1 MPFVPLA
8 APMLDFAVVSVAP
21 DRAGLLTPEPF
32 TDGTLHVEPVGD
44 AKDGLWL
51 ASSAP
56 ARVHR
61 WPGGASGVSGLS
73 MLDDGLFM
81 ARAPVRPEQIEAL
94 SPDQGQYSSFV
105 IRDGEATVQ
114 TDVFGF
120 GTVFEYARDGVAIVG
135 NRAHMVSILL
145 AALGRPPQPD
155 WVYVTASLFSE
166 HGFFAQ
172 QNALSRTPVDGV
184 RPSEATDTLLLRAG
198 RLVHRQNPGAELLTS
213 SDSYDT
219 SLELG
224 VEQIVSAA
232 RAAVAC
238 ASVEQTV
245 VDITA
250 GKDSRLVLGALL
262 GSTGW
267 KDRVSFNTLGAES
280 SPDVRIASTLVD
292 LVGGQFYTGHDES
305 VLQPVTLE
313 WNTDF
318 WLSYYAGE
326 YHRFG
331 AASHSPLGANSTELG
346 VGGACGEL
354 FRGFWTEVV
363 QDHLQ
368 KSSTSAEL
376 AAGLVSAA
384 SQPEWRAHVDLG
396 AVADDLAADLERG
409 AGQTLED
416 KVEDHYLR
424 HRNRSHCGM
433 RGFTLLHERA
443 VWYPL
448 LSSRLFV
455 AARSLDHGE
464 RSSNRVIFDVLA
476 RLHPALIDVPFGG
489 GYPFGQVQRGG
500 RSGPE
505 RIILNIRESAS
516 TDAWSDATRRRHAHT
531 SRRRQGPQSLV
542 WAEMAGKVHLQAT
555 GALERI
561 EDIGLSAELAAAL
574 QRRMDALFDASARR
588 GYQLAMRILAI
599 DALLAP
605 PPLVPVRG
613 SRPSES

>member
-1 MPFVPLA
+1 
-8 APMLDFAVVSVAP
+8 MLDFAVVSVAP
-21 DRAGLLTPEPF
+21 HRSQLLSPAPF
-32 TDGTLHVEPVGD
+32 TDGTLYVEPVGD
-44 AKDGLWL
+44 VKDGLWL

-61 WPGGASGVSGLS
+61 WPGGACGVSGLG

-81 ARAPVRPEQIEAL
+81 ARAPARPEQLEAL
-94 SPDQGQYSSFV
+94 SPDQGQYSRFV

-114 TDVFGF
+114 TDIFGF
-120 GTVFEYARDGVAIVG
+120 GTMFEYAQDGVAIVS

-145 AALGRPPQPD
+145 AALGRPPKPD
-155 WVYVTASLFSE
+155 WVYVAASLFSE

-172 QNALSRTPVDGV
+172 QNALSRTPVEGL
-184 RPSEATDTLLLRAG
+184 RPSEATDVLRVRGG
-198 RLVHRQNPGAELLTS
+198 RLVRRDNPGAGLLTS
-213 SDSYDT
+213 GDSYET

-232 RAAVAC
+232 RAAVTC
-238 ASVEQTV
+238 ESVEQPV
-245 VDITA
+245 VDLTA

-262 GSTGW
+262 GSSGW
-267 KDRVSFNTLGAES
+267 KNRVSFNTLGTES

-292 LVGGQFYTGHDES
+292 LVGGRFYTGHDES

-363 QDHLQ
+363 QDQIQ
-368 KSSTSAEL
+368 KSATSAEL
-376 AAGLVSAA
+376 AASLVSAA
-384 SQPEWRAHVDLG
+384 SQPEWRAHGDLG

-409 AGQTLED
+409 GGQTLED

-476 RLHPALIDVPFGG
+476 RLHPALVDVPFGG
-489 GYPFGQVQRGG
+489 GYPFGRVQRER

-505 RIILNIRESAS
+505 RIVLNIRGFGS
-516 TDAWSDATRRRHAHT
+516 TEAWSDATRLRHVHT
-531 SRRRQGPQSLV
+531 SSRRQGPQRLV
-542 WAEMAGKVHLQAT
+542 WAEMAGRIQLQAT

-561 EDIGLSAELAAAL
+561 EEIGLSAELSDAL

-605 PPLVPVRG
+605 PPLVPVPG
-613 SRPSES
+613 SWPSDD